1 MRTYYT
7 CTYVHLFK
15 NKDPKLVN
23 FKLTCIKP
31 LSLSSLRF
39 QAHCFQFD
47 LMFKSSPS
55 DPLSPGSPLGP
66 TVPIEP
72 ISPFGPGVPSLPG
85 PPGTPGTPGIP

>member
-7 CTYVHLFK
+7 RTYIHQFK
-15 NKDPKLVN
+15 NKDPKFVN

-31 LSLSSLRF
+31 LSLPSSRF

-47 LMFKSSPS
+47 LVFKSSPP
-55 DPLSPGSPLGP
+55 DPMSPGSPLGP
-66 TVPIEP
+66 TGPAEP
-72 ISPFGPGVPSLPG
+72 TSPFGPGVPSLPG